1 MASIIDTDR
10 FRGRETASQGH
21 GGDGG
26 GGVDDILKRLGSV
39 ESAVA
44 DLRGDMR
51 EVMAVLP
58 TLATKA
64 DLEEVKSD
72 QREIRSVLRTVVPHL
87 ATKAEVGELRADIID
102 VKAELGTRIAGIE
115 GELPHLAT
123 KENVAEVR
131 TEVEAVKAQIHAS
144 EARIIRWFIATSI
157 TIAALTFSIARF
169 VS

>member
-1 MASIIDTDR
+1 MLEKTRMASILDTDR
-10 FRGRETASQGH
+10 FRGRETAPQGH

-26 GGVDDILKRLGSV
+26 GGVDDILKRLGNV

-58 TLATKA
+58 TLATKV
-64 DLEEVKSD
+64 EVSEVRGD
-72 QREIRSVLRTVVPHL
+72 IASI
-87 ATKAEVGELRADIID
+87 KA
-102 VKAELGTRIAGIE
+102 
-115 GELPHLAT
+115 ELPHLAT
-123 KENVAEVR
+123 KENVAGVR

-157 TIAALTFSIARF
+157 TIAALSFSIARF